1 MTYLFRF
8 KGSQNGRKKGPAPPP
23 PTQITRPTTSPT
35 VGAEQSFDSTKAPRI
50 PPIGTGPDLETSKM
64 DLGAEYSDEED
75 PPPRDPGI
83 PGDLLGSK
91 VGADQR
97 FSSPEKDPA
106 DAIADLDDVIEEA
119 EKGIRDGTSSD
130 RRSSIASSKSGGADR
145 SDHQLIFSYF
155 LRSSSV
161 AQLITLLAAFKE
173 TCSW

>member
-1 MTYLFRF
+1 MTYLFHF

-50 PPIGTGPDLETSKM
+50 PPIGSGPDLETSKM

-83 PGDLLGSK
+83 PGDLLSSK
-91 VGADQR
+91 VAPDQR

-155 LRSSSV
+155 LRFSSV
-161 AQLITLLAAFKE
+161 ATLIMYLARG
-173 TCSW
+173 S

>member
-1 MTYLFRF
+1 
-8 KGSQNGRKKGPAPPP
+8 
-23 PTQITRPTTSPT
+23 
-35 VGAEQSFDSTKAPRI
+35 
-50 PPIGTGPDLETSKM
+50 M

-83 PGDLLGSK
+83 PGDLLSSK
-91 VGADQR
+91 VAPDQR

-155 LRSSSV
+155 LRFSSFATLV
-161 AQLITLLAAFKE
+161 TLLAALKE
-173 TCSW
+173 TCLW